1 MRIAGRD
8 YNFALTIDAFFA
20 IEDLDIDKS
29 RSFWNDRATVQT
41 ALIMSKAYEDRAKV
55 LDPAYEPKP
64 LSRELIGSLTPA
76 EFKKLSEEVEA
87 ALKEGMAVTFKSQ
100 KKNGG
105 RSITLNRSWFV
116 FYGSLFGMNRQESLT
131 YIYGE
136 MKDLIE
142 CYAIFHGAEPA
153 PKEWTFD
160 EAMALE

>member
-87 ALKEGMAVTFKSQ
+87 AFKEGMSVTVKSQ
-100 KKNGG
+100 KK
-105 RSITLNRSWFV
+105 TEDD
-116 FYGSLFGMNRQESLT
+116 Q
-131 YIYGE
+131 
-136 MKDLIE
+136 
-142 CYAIFHGAEPA
+142 
-153 PKEWTFD
+153 
-160 EAMALE
+160 